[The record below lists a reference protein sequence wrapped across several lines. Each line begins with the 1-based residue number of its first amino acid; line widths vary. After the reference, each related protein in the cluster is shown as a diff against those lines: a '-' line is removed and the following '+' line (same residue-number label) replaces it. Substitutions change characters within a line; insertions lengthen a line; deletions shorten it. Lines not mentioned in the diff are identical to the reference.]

1 MKTQILM
8 NENNIDWKAVLSD
21 GEEKPIFDILKQM
34 KTQLHE
40 VSMLDNA
47 TQRVTFDDYL
57 VTEMKYLKVQAFIE
71 RNGDVEQRNYTF
83 LKKANGWSVISE
95 FLGVKQPFTLAINE
109 AQSAIDNHVVM
120 DITGSGSGDA
130 TSIMLFASTKTSS

>member
-40 VSMLDNA
+40 ISMLDNA
-47 TQRVTFDDYL
+47 TQRVTFNDYL
-57 VTEMKYLKVQAFIE
+57 ITEMKYLKVQAIIE
-71 RNGDVEQRNYTF
+71 RNGDVEQRNYNL

-95 FLGVKQPFTLAINE
+95 FMGVKQPIVLAINE

-120 DITGSGSGDA
+120 DITGSGTGDA
-130 TSIMLFASTKTSS
+130 TSIMLFANTNTSS